1 MEMKWVINNCD
12 CCGKKKMI
20 KNICMDCGN
29 EICDNCYNE
38 NVDCC
43 INCADEEIERQQG
56 S

>member
-1 MEMKWVINNCD
+1 
-12 CCGKKKMI
+12 MI